1 MSKTTLTSLFR
12 FTGYLEGGSLLL
24 LVFIA
29 MPIKYMLSNPNVV
42 SVLGMIH
49 GGLFSMYVIMIL
61 VMALIVRIHIKWP
74 VIAFIT
80 AFIPFGTFIF
90 DHFFVNGKSYEKIT
104 QS

>member
-29 MPIKYMLSNPNVV
+29 MPIKYILSNPNVV
-42 SVLGMIH
+42 AVLGMVH
-49 GGLFSMYVIMIL
+49 GGLFTIYLIMIL
-61 VMALIVRIHIKWP
+61 VMAIIVRTHIKWS
-74 VIAFIT
+74 VIAFVS

-90 DHFFVNGKSYEKIT
+90 DRFFINSKSYQNIT
-104 QS
+104 Q